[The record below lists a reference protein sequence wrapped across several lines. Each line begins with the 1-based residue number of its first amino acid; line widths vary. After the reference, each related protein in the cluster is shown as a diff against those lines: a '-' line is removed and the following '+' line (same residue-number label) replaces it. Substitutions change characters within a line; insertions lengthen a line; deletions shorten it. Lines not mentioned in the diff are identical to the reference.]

1 MVDESFILLLK
12 KKVTITKIYKTIIII
27 SFFSYIFTL
36 FNLLLIKSTFLAF
49 AFVSLDFILLVFI
62 WLFYFKLKKIT
73 KMVEYYKEKA
83 INKNFFTK

>member
-36 FNLLLIKSTFLAF
+36 INFLLIKSTFLTF
-49 AFVSLDFILLVFI
+49 AFVSLDFILLVLI
-62 WLFYFKLKKIT
+62 WIFYFKLKKIT
-73 KMVEYYKEKA
+73 KMVEYYKEKS
-83 INKNFFTK
+83 N

>member
-27 SFFSYIFTL
+27 SFFSYIFTR
-36 FNLLLIKSTFLAF
+36 FKFLLIMSTFLAC
-49 AFVSLDFILLVFI
+49 ACVSVDFILLVLI

-83 INKNFFTK
+83 INKKFFTK

>member
-36 FNLLLIKSTFLAF
+36 FNFLLIKSTFLAF

>member
-36 FNLLLIKSTFLAF
+36 FNFLLIKSTFLAF
-49 AFVSLDFILLVFI
+49 AFVSLDFILLVLI

-83 INKNFFTK
+83 INKKIFTK

>member
-36 FNLLLIKSTFLAF
+36 FNFLLIKSTFLAF
-49 AFVSLDFILLVFI
+49 AFVSLDFILLVLI

-83 INKNFFTK
+83 INKKFFTK

>member
-36 FNLLLIKSTFLAF
+36 FNFLLIKSTFLAF
-49 AFVSLDFILLVFI
+49 AFISLDFILLVLI

-83 INKNFFTK
+83 INKKFFTK